1 MKLQSVLW
9 CLTAFIQ
16 CNYFEIHRVV
26 VCINSSFLFDLMA
39 MPQLLTYLPNDD
51 HLGHSQ
57 VLVITDKAAVNVA
70 LCKPVWTSAFLSL
83 RYRPKN

>member
-1 MKLQSVLW
+1 MKPQSVLL
-9 CLTAFIQ
+9 CLTTFIQ
-16 CNYFEIHRVV
+16 RNYFEIHQVV

-39 MPQLLTYLPNDD
+39 MPQLLTYSSND

-70 LCKPVWTSAFLSL
+70 LCKPIWTSAFLSL
-83 RYRPKN
+83 KYRPKN